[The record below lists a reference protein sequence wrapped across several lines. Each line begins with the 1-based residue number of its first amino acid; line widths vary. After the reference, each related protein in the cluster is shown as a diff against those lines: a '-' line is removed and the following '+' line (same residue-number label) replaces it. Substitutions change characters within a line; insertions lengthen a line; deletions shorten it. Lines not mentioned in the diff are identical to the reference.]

1 MKKYIKIEEIK
12 LTLNEEESWLWDKII
27 RILGIKKEEILDYKI
42 VKKAIDSRNKREI
55 LFVYSVYVSIL
66 KQEKYFENI
75 DKLSEQVKANLKKHK
90 IRQEEEFVYEIE
102 KINIKPEKAPVIVG
116 TWPAWLFSA
125 LVLAEAGLNPI
136 IIERWKEVDA
146 RVKDVEYFTSTW
158 LLNNNSNIQFGE
170 WWAGTFSDG
179 KLYTL
184 INDQRSNFVF
194 EELVKAGAPKE
205 IIYDAK
211 PHIGTDKLRVLVKNL
226 RKKIITLGWSF
237 RFETCLT
244 DIIIHNWILESIE
257 VNWKEK
263 IETSNLILAIWHS
276 ARDTLLMLYERGVE
290 MKAKPF
296 AMWVRIEHDAKMI
309 NRSQYGD
316 NYTNKK
322 LWTAKYKLV
331 THNENE
337 RSVYT
342 FCMCPGGY
350 VVPASSEEN
359 RLCIN
364 GMSEYKQD
372 SGVSNSALLV
382 PVNPDDFGST
392 HPLAWIEYQRHWEE
406 KAFIQWW
413 GDYKAP
419 AQLVWDFLVK
429 RPSKNIWKVV
439 STYKPWIK
447 LTSIDECLPDFI
459 TKALRIALPQL
470 DRKINWFASA
480 DAILTAIEARSSSVV
495 RFTRDENSE
504 SNIKWIYPAWE
515 GAWYA
520 GGITS
525 SAIDWLK
532 VAESIVLKY
541 KT

>member
-1 MKKYIKIEEIK
+1 M
-12 LTLNEEESWLWDKII
+12 
-27 RILGIKKEEILDYKI
+27 
-42 VKKAIDSRNKREI
+42 
-55 LFVYSVYVSIL
+55 FC
-66 KQEKYFENI
+66 
-75 DKLSEQVKANLKKHK
+75 
-90 IRQEEEFVYEIE
+90 
-102 KINIKPEKAPVIVG
+102 
-116 TWPAWLFSA
+116 A
-125 LVLAEAGLNPI
+125 LVLAESGLKPI
-136 IIERWKEVDA
+136 IIERGKEVDA

-170 WWAGTFSDG
+170 WWAGTFSDW

-184 INDQRSNFVF
+184 INDKRSNFVF
-194 EELVKAGAPKE
+194 GELVEAGAPAE

-211 PHIGTDKLRVLVKNL
+211 PHIWTDKLRVLVKNL

-244 DIIIHNWILESIE
+244 DIEVVDSKLKSITL
-257 VNWKEK
+257 NNKEK
-263 IETSNLILAIWHS
+263 IETGDLILAIWHS
-276 ARDTLLMLYERGVE
+276 ARDTLEMLYDRGVE

-296 AMWVRIEHDAKMI
+296 AMWVRIEHKASMI
-309 NRSQYGD
+309 NKSQYWD

-342 FCMCPGGY
+342 FCMCPWGY

-359 RLCIN
+359 RLCLN
-364 GMSEYKQD
+364 GMSEYAQD

-392 HPLAWIEYQRHWEE
+392 HPLAWIEFQRHWEE
-406 KAFIQWW
+406 KAFLAW
-413 GDYKAP
+413 GSDYKAP
-419 AQLVWDFLVK
+419 AQLVGDFLAK

-439 STYKPWIK
+439 STYKPWIR
-447 LTSIDECLPDFI
+447 LTSIDKCLPEFI
-459 TKALRIALPQL
+459 TRALRIALPQL

-525 SAIDWLK
+525 SAIDWLR
-532 VAESIVLKY
+532 VGESIVLKY